1 MLPWQGK
8 GCVPFLRRALGDG
21 ARTLSFGSI
30 FRISTIWKCPD
41 VRERFPRSGAKYIC
55 TITGLLTAIRL
66 IREAL
71 DLQEQFP
78 PIHPKQHEPV
88 AQQNHAAPKE
98 GLQSSAGKL
107 KKVPAQVDLEAAI
120 QKSFHEM
127 RDAVRSN
134 RVHADDNQR
143 ERPFLETLYIDHPTE
158 SGQEQEADASAE
170 DGPRRRP
177 DAFHHW
183 ANVRI
188 MQRQSQRN
196 PRHAGNQQLFH
207 RNVRPGV
214 SQPAPCDQA
223 QDHRAQRRNETQ
235 REVSTGV
242 VHEGIF
248 AREQVQ
254 EPLVEAVA
262 EIVVL
267 VPVRRESRE
276 VVLRVPRRGNAYALP
291 IEIRG
296 RRRIQGPRQP
306 VSEENQGERPPYPL
320 ERFHL

>member
-1 MLPWQGK
+1 MRFVNVGEERALIRRRWKFHWCSLAMEKMPELRALLL
-8 GCVPFLRRALGDG
+8 CVNSSDMWRYRLACRSSSHTHVLVSSEFLRSGSVQTFGNGFRDRAP
-21 ARTLSFGSI
+21 
-30 FRISTIWKCPD
+30 ST
-41 VRERFPRSGAKYIC
+41 SC

-196 PRHAGNQQLFH
+196 PRHAGK
-207 RNVRPGV
+207 
-214 SQPAPCDQA
+214 
-223 QDHRAQRRNETQ
+223 
-235 REVSTGV
+235 
-242 VHEGIF
+242 
-248 AREQVQ
+248 
-254 EPLVEAVA
+254 
-262 EIVVL
+262 
-267 VPVRRESRE
+267 
-276 VVLRVPRRGNAYALP
+276 
-291 IEIRG
+291 
-296 RRRIQGPRQP
+296 
-306 VSEENQGERPPYPL
+306 
-320 ERFHL
+320 